1 MLLRVLGGGG
11 YLTCH
16 PSTAGGLGKQTHPSL
31 QPRRRVH
38 LMNEA
43 SRKWDERKVRA
54 RLKRDNDDESH
65 FSPSSPF
72 VRRCRCPETQHI
84 CSWACALAHG
94 TIRFVINCG
103 CSDRTM
109 SHSCIQNGLH
119 LLKER
124 LAQKNSIWK
133 GSQALF
139 LIFCFPPATPCPDKI
154 CMSRDGVE
162 KRGFSRLT
170 CKETCDIQA
179 FATQGHMYYPF
190 SSILNFKRTE
200 CTNNPPNYWI
210 QINKQ
215 KNIV

>member
-1 MLLRVLGGGG
+1 M
-11 YLTCH
+11 
-16 PSTAGGLGKQTHPSL
+16 
-31 QPRRRVH
+31 
-38 LMNEA
+38 
-43 SRKWDERKVRA
+43 RA

-84 CSWACALAHG
+84 CSWARALAHV

-109 SHSCIQNGLH
+109 SHRCIQNRLH

-124 LAQKNSIWK
+124 LAQKKFYLKRFTSSFFN
-133 GSQALF
+133 
-139 LIFCFPPATPCPDKI
+139 PPPVTPRRPDKI
-154 CMSRDGVE
+154 CISRNGVE
-162 KRGFSRLT
+162 KRGFSRLM

-200 CTNNPPNYWI
+200 CTNNLPNY
-210 QINKQ
+210 
-215 KNIV
+215 